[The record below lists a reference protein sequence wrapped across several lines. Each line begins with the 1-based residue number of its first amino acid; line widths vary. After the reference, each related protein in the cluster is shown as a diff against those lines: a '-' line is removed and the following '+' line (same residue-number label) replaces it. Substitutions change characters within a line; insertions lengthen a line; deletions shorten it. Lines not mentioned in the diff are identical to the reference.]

1 MSLTITTLY
10 SKKRYKEV
18 VVLLQQESMFL
29 GTYINAHTDREVL
42 ESKGGY
48 LHREEEAMTEE

>member
-1 MSLTITTLY
+1 MSLTITSLY
-10 SKKRYKEV
+10 STKRYKEV
-18 VVLLQQESMFL
+18 IVILQQENMFL

-48 LHREEEAMTEE
+48 LHVAEEATTKK